1 MLMLYYSAPKQN
13 YKRLWVSTVT
23 DEKGKVI
30 TTAEYTTK
38 KGLMNFLK
46 TNFFKIKLLE
56 DEK

>member
-1 MLMLYYSAPKQN
+1 MIYYSKPQQN

-56 DEK
+56 ETK